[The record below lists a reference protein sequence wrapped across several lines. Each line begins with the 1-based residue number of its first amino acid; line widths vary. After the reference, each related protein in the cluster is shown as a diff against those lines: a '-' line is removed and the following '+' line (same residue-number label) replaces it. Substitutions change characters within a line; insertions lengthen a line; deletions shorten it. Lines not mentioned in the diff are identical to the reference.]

1 MPWTDY
7 RTGFDM
13 THDKR
18 ANKVVLTF
26 PAPSP

>member
-7 RTGFDM
+7 QRGFDM
-13 THDKR
+13 VASKK

-26 PAPSP
+26 